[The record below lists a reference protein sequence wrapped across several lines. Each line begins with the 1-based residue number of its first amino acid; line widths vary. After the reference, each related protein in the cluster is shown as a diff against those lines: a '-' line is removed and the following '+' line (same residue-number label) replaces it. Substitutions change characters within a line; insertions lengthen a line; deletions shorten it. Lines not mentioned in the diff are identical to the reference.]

1 MRVLGK
7 SAKVNLGTV
16 TPSIVSLGKVAAG
29 PRMMIGKP
37 FWSSLTT
44 SYSQTGLQLI
54 RISPLLQD
62 H

>member
-37 FWSSLTT
+37 FCF
-44 SYSQTGLQLI
+44 
-54 RISPLLQD
+54 
-62 H
+62 